1 VAVDSKGNMYTGE
14 TVGGRR
20 SQKFVPRGHVSAD
33 RLEIFRGSP
42 VYDPLPWAGGSG
54 RDDD

>member
-1 VAVDSKGNMYTGE
+1 MAVDSKGNMYTGE